1 MRTLTI
7 RCSALPLAFKCA
19 GSVRPGSVPINES
32 NDAADV
38 GTAGHD
44 GLTEVVRTGK
54 VDWDAVPALA
64 KKHDVDEA
72 ELRVLLALG
81 AQLWHDVRESF
92 PGAETEVAMQ
102 AEISGGVVLTGHADL
117 IGRSALTAH
126 VGDWKLG
133 RLDSNYREQL
143 IGYAVLALLRWSELT
158 AATAGVL
165 WVREHEYEHY
175 ALSRPGLDEW
185 RKRFTAEIVNWDGVF
200 RPGSHC
206 QYCPRSHECPAA
218 NALARRD
225 LAIIADKDL
234 PGQLEDRETI
244 AELVRRDPDRAVALV
259 EKARALVKQAE
270 RVVDAIK
277 AEVLRSGDVEG
288 EAKRLTLLRTEKRHL
303 DVLQAFPVLQEEGF
317 DDGDMAQVISI
328 SVSKAESVIAKR
340 AGKGSGAA
348 AVRAFDDKLAKAGAI
363 STSTSTSLVVRRQA

>member
-1 MRTLTI
+1 MPKLVL

-19 GSVRPGSVPINES
+19 GSVRPGAVPINES

-38 GTAGHD
+38 GTAGHE
-44 GLTEVVRTGK
+44 GLAEMVKTGR
-54 VDWDAVPALA
+54 VDWEAVPALA

-102 AEISGGVVLTGHADL
+102 AEIGDAVLTGHADL

-143 IGYAVLALLRWSELT
+143 IGYAVLALLTHPELT

-225 LAIIADKDL
+225 LAIIADQDL

-259 EKARALVKQAE
+259 EKARALTKQAD
-270 RVVDAIK
+270 RVIEAIK

-288 EAKRLTLLRTEKRHL
+288 EAKRLTLQRTEKRHL
-303 DVLQAFPVLQEEGF
+303 DVLQTFPVLEDLEF
-317 DDGDMAQVISI
+317 DDNERAEVISI
-328 SVSKAESVIAKR
+328 SVSKAESVVAKR
-340 AGKGSGAA
+340 AGKGSGAQ
-348 AVRAFDDKLAKAGAI
+348 AVRDFNAKLAKAGAI
-363 STSTSTSLVVRRQA
+363 STSTSVSLVVRRQA

>member
-1 MRTLTI
+1 MTKLTL
-7 RCSALPLAFKCA
+7 RCSALPLAFRCA
-19 GSVRPGSVPINES
+19 GSVRPGAVPINEH

-38 GTAGHD
+38 GTAGHE
-44 GLTEVVRTGK
+44 GLAVLVRTGRI
-54 VDWDAVPALA
+54 DWEGVPALA
-64 KKHDVDEA
+64 QAHDVDEA
-72 ELRVLLALG
+72 ELRVMLALG
-81 AQLWHDVRESF
+81 AQLWSSVRESF

-102 AEISGGVVLTGHADL
+102 AEVGDAVLTGHADL
-117 IGRSALTAH
+117 LGRSALTAH

-133 RLDSNYREQL
+133 RLDSSYREQL
-143 IGYAVLALLRWSELT
+143 LGYAALALMRNPELT

-185 RKRFTAEIVNWDGVF
+185 RARFTAEVVNWDGTY

-244 AELVRRDPDRAVALV
+244 AELVRKDPDRAVALV
-259 EKARALVKQAE
+259 EKARALIKQGE

-288 EAKRLTLLRTEKRHL
+288 EAKRLTLQRTEKRHL

>member
-19 GSVRPGSVPINES
+19 GSVRPASVPINES

-64 KKHDVDEA
+64 KKHDVDEP

-81 AQLWHDVRESF
+81 AQLWHSVRESF
-92 PGAETEVAMQ
+92 PGAQTEVAMQ
-102 AEISGGVVLTGHADL
+102 AEIGGAILTGHADL

-185 RKRFTAEIVNWDGVF
+185 RKRFTNEIVNWDGVY

-234 PGQLEDRETI
+234 PGQLENAETI
-244 AELVRRDPDRAVALV
+244 AELVRKDPDRAIALI
-259 EKARALVKQAE
+259 EKARAVTKQAD
-270 RVVDAIK
+270 RVIDAIK
-277 AEVLRSGDVEG
+277 AEVLRSGDVDG
-288 EAKRLTLLRTEKRHL
+288 SDKRLTLLRSEKRHL
-303 DVLQAFPVLQEEGF
+303 DVLQAFPVLEEQGF
-317 DDGDMAQVISI
+317 DDSDKAEVISI
-328 SVSKAESVIAKR
+328 SVSKAETLIAKR
-340 AGKGSGAA
+340 AGKGSGAQ
-348 AVRAFDDKLAKAGAI
+348 AVREFNDKLAKAGAI
-363 STSTSTSLVVRRQA
+363 HTSTSTSLVVRRQA

>member
-1 MRTLTI
+1 
-7 RCSALPLAFKCA
+7 
-19 GSVRPGSVPINES
+19 
-32 NDAADV
+32 
-38 GTAGHD
+38 
-44 GLTEVVRTGK
+44 
-54 VDWDAVPALA
+54 
-64 KKHDVDEA
+64 
-72 ELRVLLALG
+72 
-81 AQLWHDVRESF
+81 
-92 PGAETEVAMQ
+92 
-102 AEISGGVVLTGHADL
+102 
-117 IGRSALTAH
+117 

-143 IGYAVLALLRWSELT
+143 IGYAVLTLLTHPELT

-185 RKRFTAEIVNWDGVF
+185 RARFTAEIVNWDGVF

-234 PGQLEDRETI
+234 PGHLEDAETI
-244 AELVRRDPDRAVALV
+244 AELVRKDPDRAVALV

-303 DVLQAFPVLQEEGF
+303 DVLQAFPVLESESF
-317 DDGDMAQVISI
+317 DDSDLAEVISI
-328 SVSKAESVIAKR
+328 SVSKAETLIAKR
-340 AGKGSGAA
+340 AGKGSGAQ
-348 AVRAFDDKLAKAGAI
+348 AVREFQDKLAKAGAI
-363 STSTSTSLVVRRQA
+363 HTSTSTSLVVRRQA